1 MTRIGNDRFE
11 NPRRSRFPYRFK
23 HHTVNLLSG
32 GTGVENR
39 LISTDVLMDLQA
51 EDEIHVS
58 EIRRFWPP
66 LRSLETMHDNLASQI
81 DQFLE
86 RMMKTSTPLPSHLKN
101 PVWDMDP
108 QTSLDSR
115 LKDTIKRLT
124 QMHSVDFRLAN
135 GFMPS
140 TLAEL
145 VTTRRAL
152 HPVPSAFFDLFA
164 PLHIRPSAVQS
175 RIKQSVLIKI
185 FV

>member
-66 LRSLETMHDNLASQI
+66 LRTNDENKHTLTIPPKKPSLGYGPAKDIWGLNVGAGHTHFA
-81 DQFLE
+81 
-86 RMMKTSTPLPSHLKN
+86 
-101 PVWDMDP
+101 
-108 QTSLDSR
+108 SLDSR